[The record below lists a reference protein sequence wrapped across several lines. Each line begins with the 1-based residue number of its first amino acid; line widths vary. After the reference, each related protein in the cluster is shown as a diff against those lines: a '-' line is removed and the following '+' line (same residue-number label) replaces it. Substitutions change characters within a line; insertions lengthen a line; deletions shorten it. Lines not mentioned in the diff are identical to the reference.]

1 MLRVY
6 EIENNVVIQK
16 QSTKFAPANSLVE
29 FQQFSKNTNFVEQLH
44 EDAVETLASRSI
56 DDFQNKSAS
65 IASSPKSDSKRLSR
79 SYVSATYLP
88 RMTEFALQMR
98 LFRIP
103 RRMRSQQM
111 MQFELDAAKRSL
123 IALRTKSSTRHADLI
138 ISLAQRYMPRTY
150 IEGFSLLGHT
160 PKPWRG
166 SRSPK
171 VIFTANRHLYD
182 DSFNY
187 WAAHAVENGARLVLA
202 QHGGQFGISQ
212 FPSFSERHELSVSDR
227 YLTWGWTSG
236 KKCLPA
242 FVFTCTKKPTKP
254 AIRDGKLLV
263 VTDQL
268 WKYPRSI
275 FTDLTDFS
283 QYLPHL
289 AKTLNGL
296 PKKVKDHA
304 LIRIHHGDTDAGA
317 PQKSYWNEHCPE
329 IKHDSGQIDF
339 TTRLLESRLVL
350 IAHNGTTIPECFAQN
365 FPIVITW
372 SDSYMIVRE
381 SAKEAF
387 DALEKVGVFH
397 RYPESAAAFIGSVWD
412 DVDGWW
418 NSHDVISARNQFTN
432 QFARSTE
439 HPVKF
444 MVKALRF

>member
-6 EIENNVVIQK
+6 EIENNVIIQK
-16 QSTKFAPANSLVE
+16 PSTKFAPANSLVE

-44 EDAVETLASRSI
+44 EDVVATMDSRLIEELKDQLPSFI
-56 DDFQNKSAS
+56 
-65 IASSPKSDSKRLSR
+65 SSPKRDSKNLSH
-79 SYVSATYLP
+79 SYISTTYLP

-103 RRMRSQQM
+103 RRMRSQQV
-111 MQFELDAAKRSL
+111 MQFELDASKRSL

-160 PKPWRG
+160 SKPWRG

-236 KKCLPA
+236 KQCLPA

-268 WKYPRSI
+268 W
-275 FTDLTDFS
+275 
-283 QYLPHL
+283 
-289 AKTLNGL
+289 
-296 PKKVKDHA
+296 
-304 LIRIHHGDTDAGA
+304 
-317 PQKSYWNEHCPE
+317 
-329 IKHDSGQIDF
+329 
-339 TTRLLESRLVL
+339 
-350 IAHNGTTIPECFAQN
+350 
-365 FPIVITW
+365 
-372 SDSYMIVRE
+372 
-381 SAKEAF
+381 
-387 DALEKVGVFH
+387 
-397 RYPESAAAFIGSVWD
+397 
-412 DVDGWW
+412 
-418 NSHDVISARNQFTN
+418 
-432 QFARSTE
+432 
-439 HPVKF
+439 
-444 MVKALRF
+444 

>member
-1 MLRVY
+1 MVMLRVY

-16 QSTKFAPANSLVE
+16 PSTKFAPANSLVE

-65 IASSPKSDSKRLSR
+65 IASSPKSDSKHLGH

-212 FPSFSERHELSVSDR
+212 FPSFSERHELSVSER
-227 YLTWGWTSG
+227 YLTWGWTAR

-242 FVFTCTKKPTKP
+242 FIFTCTKKQTKP
-254 AIRDGKLLV
+254 AI
-263 VTDQL
+263 
-268 WKYPRSI
+268 
-275 FTDLTDFS
+275 
-283 QYLPHL
+283 
-289 AKTLNGL
+289 
-296 PKKVKDHA
+296 
-304 LIRIHHGDTDAGA
+304 
-317 PQKSYWNEHCPE
+317 
-329 IKHDSGQIDF
+329 
-339 TTRLLESRLVL
+339 
-350 IAHNGTTIPECFAQN
+350 
-365 FPIVITW
+365 
-372 SDSYMIVRE
+372 
-381 SAKEAF
+381 
-387 DALEKVGVFH
+387 
-397 RYPESAAAFIGSVWD
+397 
-412 DVDGWW
+412 
-418 NSHDVISARNQFTN
+418 
-432 QFARSTE
+432 
-439 HPVKF
+439 
-444 MVKALRF
+444 